1 MLYST
6 SIDKNVKITIIA
18 FSFLFAVPLINLTR
32 SEHYIMYSGGFFF
45 YLVFLFI
52 IYMFK
57 PLKYELDKN
66 SLIIH
71 KLIGK
76 IIINTR
82 DIKKVEK
89 ISFDLVK
96 NEPRSEVLGY
106 FGKLVISVGNI
117 NWFGTRKDKLIL
129 ICLLDN
135 TKILVTPDKY
145 EEFYKQLETEA
156 SSQQELLQCWL
167 TNKCSSS

>member
-6 SIDKNVKITIIA
+6 SIDKNVKIAIIA
-18 FSFLFAVPLINLTR
+18 SFFLFAVPLISLTR
-32 SEHYIMYSGGFFF
+32 GEHYIMYIGGFFF
-45 YLVFLFI
+45 YLVFIFI

-57 PLKYELDKN
+57 PLRYELDKN

-71 KLIGK
+71 KLIGE
-76 IIINTR
+76 IIINTS

-96 NEPRSEVLGY
+96 NETRSEVLGY
-106 FGKLVISVGNI
+106 FGKLVIRVGNI

-135 TKILVTPDKY
+135 N
-145 EEFYKQLETEA
+145 
-156 SSQQELLQCWL
+156 LLCG
-167 TNKCSSS
+167 